1 MNNHKKQKI
10 ADRNFERATVFIAII
25 GTIVLLIG
33 VAILK

>member
-1 MNNHKKQKI
+1 MNDHRKQKK
-10 ADRNFERATVFIAII
+10 ADRNFEITTVFIAII